1 MLELD
6 INKFEIF
13 FYAEPQGDNYGEV
26 RNPGLKEPITLR
38 LDRSYSDQLNMLH
51 MQLINGQEELVKS
64 HKDEVKKADLNEQ
77 QRVVL
82 NMILEG
88 LSHRV
93 IWMNYIT
100 LNKLKNNEIDALC
113 VLYHELGHMVYFD
126 ESKHIN
132 PTLRNKMINND
143 QLSYD
148 EILADE
154 YAYKKFGDNVI
165 TTLQNQMII
174 AQNSNDLTLSGT
186 IREFEMRIEYLKNKK
201 DK

>member
-51 MQLINGQEELVKS
+51 MELTNGQEELVKS
-64 HKDEVKKADLNEQ
+64 HKDKVKKADLSEQ
-77 QRVVL
+77 ER
-82 NMILEG
+82 MIFNILLEG

-165 TTLQNQMII
+165 TTL
-174 AQNSNDLTLSGT
+174 
-186 IREFEMRIEYLKNKK
+186 
-201 DK
+201 